1 MPPHIK
7 DDDAAALA
15 SQLARLRGLS
25 KQAVMRLAVQAGR
38 DGQHG
43 TSCCTTASCT
53 TASPLSAPC
62 DGALGE
68 AWRRSKLVQI
78 QESPPGF
85 SVAMMA

>member
-1 MPPHIK
+1 MPPYIK

-43 TSCCTTASCT
+43 TSCCTTAS
-53 TASPLSAPC
+53 PLSAPC